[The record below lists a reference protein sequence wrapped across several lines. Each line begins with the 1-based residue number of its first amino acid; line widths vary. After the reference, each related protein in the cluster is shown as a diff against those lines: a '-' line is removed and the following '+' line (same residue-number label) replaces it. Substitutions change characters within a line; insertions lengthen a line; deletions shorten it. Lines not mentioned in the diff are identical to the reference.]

1 MRNAGTM
8 PVGHGTGSGP
18 VSHAPVRH
26 VPVLLNEVAAAVN
39 AGPGMLVLD
48 GTFGAGGYSTKILA
62 SGARVIGIDRDPDAI
77 AGGAQMVAAGDGRLT
92 LCHGRFSQME
102 DFLSGEQADAVM
114 LDIGV
119 SSMQIDEAARGFSF
133 LREGPLD
140 MRMAQKGPSAA
151 DVVNGFKAGDLI
163 RIFGILGEEKNAGR
177 IARMIEKRRSVKR
190 FETTTDLADAIQG
203 LVGRRHDDKIH
214 PATRVF
220 QALRIFVNDELGEL
234 ARALIAAERVLKP
247 DGRLA
252 VVTFHS
258 LEDRI
263 VKKYFADRIGGSR
276 GSRHMPETVATSAS
290 FTQTRKGASEPT
302 DEEVSGNPR
311 SRSAKLRSGTRTHSS
326 ARSDA
331 NFFDLPA
338 LPQLQHPVD

>member
-1 MRNAGTM
+1 
-8 PVGHGTGSGP
+8 
-18 VSHAPVRH
+18 
-26 VPVLLNEVAAAVN
+26 
-39 AGPGMLVLD
+39 MLVVD
-48 GTFGAGGYSTKILA
+48 GTFGAGGYASRILEG
-62 SGARVIGIDRDPDAI
+62 GARVIGIDRDPDAI
-77 AGGAQMVAAGDGRLT
+77 AVGAEMAASSGGRLQ
-92 LCHGRFSQME
+92 LRHGRFSQME
-102 DFLSGEQADAVM
+102 QFLDGELADAVM

-151 DVVNGFKAGDLI
+151 DVLNSFKTGDLI
-163 RIFGILGEEKNAGR
+163 RLFGILGEEKNAGR
-177 IARMIEKRRSVKR
+177 IARMIEKRRTVKP

-234 ARALIAAERVLKP
+234 ARALIAAERILKP
-247 DGRLA
+247 GGRLA

-276 GSRHMPETVATSAS
+276 GSRHLPEMAEISAS
-290 FTQTRKGASEPT
+290 FTQRRKGATEPSEA
-302 DEEVSGNPR
+302 EVSSNPR
-311 SRSAKLRSGTRTHSS
+311 SRSAKLREGIRSEAS
-326 ARSDA
+326 ARSDMS
-331 NFFDLPA
+331 FFDLPA

>member
-1 MRNAGTM
+1 MRDAGTV
-8 PVGHGTGSGP
+8 PIGHGTGSGP
-18 VSHAPVRH
+18 VSHAPARH
-26 VPVLLNEVAAAVN
+26 VPVLLDEVVAAVDA
-39 AGPGMLVLD
+39 APGALVVD
-48 GTFGAGGYSTKILA
+48 GTFGAGGYSKTVLEN
-62 SGARVIGIDRDPDAI
+62 GARVIGIDRDPDAI
-77 AGGAQMVAAGDGRLT
+77 AGGATLVAASGGRLT
-92 LCHGRFSQME
+92 LCHGQFSQME
-102 DFLSGEQADAVM
+102 NFLGGEMADAVM

-119 SSMQIDEAARGFSF
+119 SSMQIDEAQRGFSF

-140 MRMAQKGPSAA
+140 MRMAQKGASAA
-151 DVVNGFKAGDLI
+151 DIVNGFKASDLI

-177 IARMIEKRRSVKR
+177 IGRMIERRRVLKP

-247 DGRLA
+247 GGRLA

-276 GSRHMPETVATSAS
+276 GSRHMPETAVIAAS
-290 FTQTRKGASEPT
+290 FDQLRKGATEASEA
-302 DEEVSGNPR
+302 EMQRNPR
-311 SRSAKLRSGTRTHSS
+311 SRSAKLRFGARTGSS
-326 ARSDA
+326 ARADTG
-331 NFFDLPA
+331 FFDLPA
-338 LPQLQHPVD
+338 LPQLHPTVD

>member
-1 MRNAGTM
+1 
-8 PVGHGTGSGP
+8 
-18 VSHAPVRH
+18 
-26 VPVLLNEVAAAVN
+26 VPVLLTEVAAAVN
-39 AGPGMLVLD
+39 AGPGMLVVD
-48 GTFGAGGYSTKILA
+48 GTFGAGGYASKVLE
-62 SGARVIGIDRDPDAI
+62 SGARVTGIDRDPDAI
-77 AGGAQMVAAGDGRLT
+77 KGGADLVATSEGRLQ

-102 DFLSGEQADAVM
+102 DYLNGELADAVM

-119 SSMQIDEAARGFSF
+119 SSMQIDEAGRGFSF

-151 DVVNGFKAGDLI
+151 DIVNGFKTGDLI

-177 IARMIEKRRSVKR
+177 IARMIEKRRVAR
-190 FETTTDLADAIQG
+190 PFETTTDLADAVQG

-234 ARALIAAERVLKP
+234 ARALVAAERVLKP
-247 DGRLA
+247 GGRLA

-263 VKKYFADRIGGSR
+263 VKKYFADRTGGSR
-276 GSRHMPETVATSAS
+276 GSRHMPETAMIAAG
-290 FTQTRKGASEPT
+290 FQQTKKSGVEPSEA
-302 DEEVSGNPR
+302 EVKRNPR
-311 SRSAKLRSGTRTHSS
+311 SRSAKLRFGVRTGAL
-326 ARSDA
+326 ARSDMS
-331 NFFDLPA
+331 FFDLPA
-338 LPQLQHPVD
+338 LPQLQPAVD

>member
-1 MRNAGTM
+1 MRDAGTV
-8 PVGHGTGSGP
+8 PARHGTGSGP

-26 VPVLLNEVAAAVN
+26 VPVLLSEVVAAVN
-39 AGPGMLVLD
+39 AGPGILVVD
-48 GTFGAGGYSTKILA
+48 GTFGAGGYASKILE

-77 AGGAQMVAAGDGRLT
+77 TGGADLFAASEGRLE
-92 LCHGRFSQME
+92 LCHGRFSLME
-102 DFLSGEQADAVM
+102 EFLNGELADAVV

-140 MRMAQKGPSAA
+140 MRMAQKGPSAV
-151 DVVNGFKAGDLI
+151 DVLNSFKTSDLI

-177 IARMIEKRRSVKR
+177 IARMIEKRRAVKP
-190 FETTTDLADAIQG
+190 FETTTDLADAIQC

-234 ARALIAAERVLKP
+234 ARALIAAERALKP
-247 DGRLA
+247 GGRLA

-276 GSRHMPETVATSAS
+276 GSRHLPEMAMISAS
-290 FTQTRKGASEPT
+290 FIQTRKGATEPS
-302 DEEVSGNPR
+302 DAEVASNPR
-311 SRSAKLRSGTRTHSS
+311 SRSAKLRAGIRTQSP
-326 ARSDA
+326 ARPDMS
-331 NFFDLPA
+331 FFDLPA

>member
-1 MRNAGTM
+1 MRDAGTV
-8 PVGHGTGSGP
+8 PAGHGTGSGP

-26 VPVLLNEVAAAVN
+26 VPVLLNEVAAAVD
-39 AGPGMLVLD
+39 AKPGLLVVD
-48 GTFGAGGYSTKILA
+48 GTFGAGGYASKILE

-77 AGGAQMVAAGDGRLT
+77 KGGVDLVAASQGRLQ

-102 DFLSGEQADAVM
+102 DFLSGELADAVM

-133 LREGPLD
+133 QREGPLD
-140 MRMAQKGPSAA
+140 MRMAQKGPNAA
-151 DVVNGFKAGDLI
+151 DVLNSFKTSDLI

-177 IARMIEKRRSVKR
+177 IARMIEKRRAVKP

-234 ARALIAAERVLKP
+234 ARALIAAERALKP
-247 DGRLA
+247 GGRLA

-263 VKKYFADRIGGSR
+263 VKKYFADRTGGSR
-276 GSRHMPETVATSAS
+276 GSRHMPETAVIAAS
-290 FTQTRKGASEPT
+290 FDQARKGAAEPS
-302 DEEVSGNPR
+302 DAEVQRNPR
-311 SRSAKLRSGTRTHSS
+311 SRSAKLRFGVRTVSP
-326 ARSDA
+326 ARADIG
-331 NFFDLPA
+331 FFDLPA
-338 LPQLQHPVD
+338 LPQLHLTVD

>member
-1 MRNAGTM
+1 MRDAGTM
-8 PVGHGTGSGP
+8 PAGHGTGSGP

-26 VPVLLNEVAAAVN
+26 VPVLLNEVAATVG
-39 AGPGMLVLD
+39 AGPGQLVID
-48 GTFGAGGYSTKILA
+48 GTFGAGGYAARILD

-77 AGGAQMVAAGDGRLT
+77 AGGAELVASSGGRLH
-92 LCHGRFSQME
+92 LRHGRFSQME
-102 DFLSGEQADAVM
+102 EFLDGELADAVM

-140 MRMAQKGPSAA
+140 MRMAQTGPSAA
-151 DVVNGFKAGDLI
+151 DVLNNFKTGDLI

-177 IARMIEKRRSVKR
+177 IARMIEKRRILKP
-190 FETTTDLADAIQG
+190 FGTTTDLADAIQG

-234 ARALIAAERVLKP
+234 ARALVAAERILKP
-247 DGRLA
+247 SGRLA

-276 GSRHMPETVATSAS
+276 GSRHLPEMAMISAS
-290 FTQTRKGASEPT
+290 FMQTRKGATEPSEA
-302 DEEVSGNPR
+302 EVYSNPR
-311 SRSAKLRSGTRTHSS
+311 SRSAKLRAGIRAESP
-326 ARSDA
+326 ARSDMS
-331 NFFDLPA
+331 FFDLPA

>member
-1 MRNAGTM
+1 MRDAGTV

-39 AGPGMLVLD
+39 AEPGMLVVD
-48 GTFGAGGYSTKILA
+48 GTFGAGGYSSKILD
-62 SGARVIGIDRDPDAI
+62 SGAQVIGIDRDPDAI
-77 AGGAQMVAAGDGRLT
+77 AGGAELVAASSGRLQ
-92 LCHGRFSQME
+92 LRHGRFSQME
-102 DFLSGEQADAVM
+102 EYLGGEMADAVM

-119 SSMQIDEAARGFSF
+119 SSMQIDEAGRGFSF

-140 MRMAQKGPSAA
+140 MRMAQKGLSAA
-151 DVVNGFKAGDLI
+151 DIVNTFKVSDLT
-163 RIFGILGEEKNAGR
+163 RIFGILGEEKSAGR
-177 IARMIEKRRSVKR
+177 IARMIEKRRATKP
-190 FETTTDLADAIQG
+190 FDTTTDLADAIQG

-234 ARALIAAERVLKP
+234 ACALIAAERILKP
-247 DGRLA
+247 GGRLV

-263 VKKYFADRIGGSR
+263 AKKYFADRIGGSR
-276 GSRHMPETVATSAS
+276 GSRHMPETAAISAS
-290 FTQTRKGASEPT
+290 FMQNKKGAIEPSDT
-302 DEEVSGNPR
+302 EVASNPR
-311 SRSAKLRSGTRTHSS
+311 ARSAKLRFGIRTESA
-326 ARSDA
+326 ARSDVS
-331 NFFDLPA
+331 FFDLPA
-338 LPQLQHPVD
+338 LPQLQHPVH

>member
-1 MRNAGTM
+1 MRDAGTV

-26 VPVLLNEVAAAVN
+26 VPVLLNEVAAAVD
-39 AGPGMLVLD
+39 AGPGMLVVD
-48 GTFGAGGYSTKILA
+48 GTFGAGGYSSKIME

-77 AGGAQMVAAGDGRLT
+77 AGGADLVSASGGRLQ

-102 DFLSGEQADAVM
+102 EFLENEQADAVM

-119 SSMQIDEAARGFSF
+119 SSMQIDEAGRGFSF

-140 MRMAQKGPSAA
+140 MRMAQKGSSAA
-151 DVVNGFKAGDLI
+151 DIVNSFKASDLT

-177 IARMIEKRRSVKR
+177 IARMVEKRRAVKL

-234 ARALIAAERVLKP
+234 ARALTAAERILKP
-247 DGRLA
+247 GGRLA

-276 GSRHMPETVATSAS
+276 GSRHMPETAEISAS
-290 FTQTRKGASEPT
+290 FTQSKKGVVEPS
-302 DEEVSGNPR
+302 DAEVAINPR
-311 SRSAKLRSGTRTHSS
+311 SRSAKLRFGVRTTSA
-326 ARSDA
+326 ARSDTS
-331 NFFDLPA
+331 FFDLPA
-338 LPQLQHPVD
+338 LPQLQNAVD